1 MKCFKGCG
9 FLLKE
14 VTYYKELA
22 ILLQWLD
29 AESPTSKFSQ
39 TSLPSHWGSHQP
51 GQPAHATSSHPR
63 NIIKMLS
70 QK

>member
-22 ILLQWLD
+22 ILFQRLD
-29 AESPTSKFSQ
+29 AEPPTS
-39 TSLPSHWGSHQP
+39 
-51 GQPAHATSSHPR
+51 
-63 NIIKMLS
+63 
-70 QK
+70 

>member
-22 ILLQWLD
+22 ILFQRLD
-29 AESPTSKFSQ
+29 AEHHQLILTDFTS
-39 TSLPSHWGSHQP
+39 
-51 GQPAHATSSHPR
+51 
-63 NIIKMLS
+63 
-70 QK
+70 